1 MQRKRSIIAWIPII
15 IFTIIIAFFTLPW
28 LLIGLG
34 GLLEDDPPV
43 PQITY
48 AEFPVRLE
56 YEVNGERK
64 VAKDTVICEY
74 DGVGWNEGQ
83 GKYRKW
89 KQRLASGNEDIL
101 LEMIDE
107 STGIYFPPE
116 TADYYM
122 DDLKDYVI
130 GGGLFPDALLY
141 KIQGDPDDFS
151 IIRADELLEKYK
163 IKLIKLEDSPP
174 IKNSFVEEN

>member
-1 MQRKRSIIAWIPII
+1 MQRKTSIIAWIPII

-56 YEVNGERK
+56 YEVNGQKK
-64 VAKDTVICEY
+64 VATDTVICEY
-74 DGVGWNEGQ
+74 DGVGWNE
-83 GKYRKW
+83 
-89 KQRLASGNEDIL
+89 DIL
-101 LEMIDE
+101 LEVIDE

-163 IKLIKLEDSPP
+163 IKLIKLVDSPP
-174 IKNSFVEEN
+174 IKNKFVEEK

>member
-1 MQRKRSIIAWIPII
+1 MQRKTSIIAWIPII
-15 IFTIIIAFFTLPW
+15 LFTIMIVFFTLPW

-34 GLLEDDPPV
+34 GLLEDDPPT

-56 YEVNGERK
+56 YEVNGQKK
-64 VAKDTVICEY
+64 VATHTVICEY
-74 DGVGWNEGQ
+74 DGVGWNE
-83 GKYRKW
+83 
-89 KQRLASGNEDIL
+89 DIL
-101 LEMIDE
+101 LEVIDE

-174 IKNSFVEEN
+174 IKNKFVEEK

>member
-1 MQRKRSIIAWIPII
+1 MILLKWIPII
-15 IFTIIIAFFTLPW
+15 VLTLGFAFIVLPW
-28 LLIGLG
+28 LLIYIG
-34 GLLEDDPPV
+34 GQLESDPPKPKV
-43 PQITY
+43 TY

-56 YEVNGERK
+56 YEVNGQKK
-64 VAKDTVICEY
+64 VATDTVICEY

-89 KQRLASGNEDIL
+89 KQRLASGNEEVL

-122 DDLKDYVI
+122 DDLEDYVVS
-130 GGGLFPDALLY
+130 GGLFPDALLY
-141 KIQGDPDDFS
+141 KIDGDPDDFS
-151 IIRADELLEKYK
+151 IIRADELLKKYK
-163 IKLIKLEDSPP
+163 IKLIKWEDSPP
-174 IKNSFVEEN
+174 IKNSFVNEN